1 MIKLLSQTVIM
12 CYRCKSLG
20 LQELRPG
27 TNLSNSECGPQSSRI
42 QSGIIIGVVV
52 ASVLIAPAI
61 IIIRIVIL
69 RRIKSPTTVT
79 FSPVTVNA
87 VEVCWYN
94 LHVEQSLF

>member
-52 ASVLIAPAI
+52 ASVLIAPVI

-69 RRIKSPTTVT
+69 RRIRSPTVT

>member
-52 ASVLIAPAI
+52 ASVLIAPVI
-61 IIIRIVIL
+61 IIRRIVIL